1 MMKSSSTHERLTL
14 FSGPII
20 VSLFTPLLQEGV
32 QVEADVDRPLRSFL
46 CDQLELDP
54 LYVDERI
61 QTVFLD
67 GKPVDRLEAATVQ
80 DGAVVALSASL
91 PGLLGA
97 TLRKA
102 GFYASLRRG
111 ISYEESESEAG
122 PPGRRGRVT
131 LKVFNVLLKEIAPG
145 LLRRGVTTRGDRVSA
160 RLRMAGAVH
169 MEAIRAAE
177 LNGQRFD
184 PKGLPDREWG
194 ADVLVTVC
202 VLDPDRA

>member
-1 MMKSSSTHERLTL
+1 MESAVKNERLTL
-14 FSGPII
+14 FSGPG
-20 VSLFTPLLQEGV
+20 VLALFTPLLQEGV
-32 QVEADVDRPLRSFL
+32 RVDADVDRSLRSFL

-67 GKPVDRLEAATVQ
+67 GKPVDRLEAATVRH
-80 DGAVVALSASL
+80 GAVLALSASM

-111 ISYEESESEAG
+111 ISHEERESEVSVQG
-122 PPGRRGRVT
+122 TRGWVV

-145 LLRRGVTTRGDRVSA
+145 LLRRGVTVRGDRLSE
-160 RLRMAGAVH
+160 RLETAGALHLDAV
-169 MEAIRAAE
+169 RAAE
-177 LNGQRFD
+177 LNGRRID
-184 PKGLPDREWG
+184 PKGLLEADWG
-194 ADVLVTVC
+194 PETLVTVR
-202 VLDPDRA
+202 VLDPERA